1 MPRLNEPEVGTQGAG
16 GDAKPPSFKPVTRFE
31 VLATLVI
38 VGGFIG
44 LLGVRSLRRTL
55 AAHPAK
61 EVCQAM
67 LDRYVEHIVYAIEP
81 KPKATELNSLKA
93 QAREHAAED
102 QAFARC
108 PTYLTRDEADCAL
121 KANNADEFERCLP

>member
-1 MPRLNEPEVGTQGAG
+1 MPRLNEPGLEVQG
-16 GDAKPPSFKPVTRFE
+16 PSFKPATRIEVVT
-31 VLATLVI
+31 TLLI

-55 AAHPAK
+55 AEHPSK

-81 KPKATELNSLKA
+81 KPKAAELNSFKA
-93 QAREHAAED
+93 QARALAAED

-108 PTYLTRDEADCAL
+108 PTYMTRDEADCAL
-121 KANNADEFERCLP
+121 KANTADEFERCLP

>member
-1 MPRLNEPEVGTQGAG
+1 MPRLNEPMPQSSKPATRIEV
-16 GDAKPPSFKPVTRFE
+16 V
-31 VLATLVI
+31 ATLLI

-44 LLGVRSLRRTL
+44 LLGVRSIRRTL
-55 AAHPAK
+55 AEHPSK

-81 KPKATELNSLKA
+81 KPKAAELNRFKA

-108 PTYLTRDEADCAL
+108 PTYMTRDEADCAL
-121 KANNADEFERCLP
+121 KANTADEFERCLP

>member
-1 MPRLNEPEVGTQGAG
+1 MPRLNEPETE
-16 GDAKPPSFKPVTRFE
+16 SSKPVTRIE
-31 VLATLVI
+31 VVATLLI

-44 LLGVRSLRRTL
+44 LLGVRSIRRTL
-55 AAHPAK
+55 AEHPSK

-81 KPKATELNSLKA
+81 KPKAAELNRFKA

-102 QAFARC
+102 QAFVRC
-108 PTYLTRDEADCAL
+108 PTYMTRDEADCAL
-121 KANNADEFERCLP
+121 KANTADEFERCLP